1 MSTSIIKKLE
11 ETPPQN
17 VVILFTGIAA
27 IATII
32 IYILM
37 LPTEISSY
45 NVLDLEFAWTVTR
58 INTIFDAWGPSLI
71 TQELNRTIL
80 DYGFLVVYST
90 FFAGLTLILTRK
102 LLFDRIRLVGFYMV
116 QISYVA
122 AIFDAIE
129 NLNLYLMLSSPND
142 FPSFAPLLASIC
154 ATIKFG
160 MLILIVLF
168 WIISILW
175 VIFKKISKKL

>member
-1 MSTSIIKKLE
+1 MSISVIRKLE
-11 ETPPQN
+11 VTPPQN
-17 VVILFTGIAA
+17 IVILFTGIAA
-27 IATII
+27 ISTLI

-45 NVLDLEFAWTVTR
+45 NVFDLEFAWTDTR
-58 INTIFDAWGPSLI
+58 VHTIFDAWGPDLI

-80 DYGFLVVYST
+80 DYGFLIAYST

-102 LLFDRIRLVGFYMV
+102 LLFGKIQLVGFYLV
-116 QISYVA
+116 IASYIA
-122 AIFDAIE
+122 ATFDAIE
-129 NLNLYLMLSSPND
+129 NLNLFLMLSSPND

-160 MLILIVLF
+160 ILIIIIFF
-168 WIISILW
+168 WILSILW
-175 VIFKKISKKL
+175 VISKKFLRN

>member
-17 VVILFTGIAA
+17 IVILFTGLAA
-27 IATII
+27 VATII
-32 IYILM
+32 MYILM
-37 LPTEISSY
+37 RPTEISSY
-45 NVLDLEFAWTVTR
+45 NVFDLEFAWTVTR
-58 INTIFDAWGPSLI
+58 INTIFDAWGPNLI
-71 TQELNRTIL
+71 IQELNRTIL
-80 DYGFLVVYST
+80 DYGFLVAYST

-102 LLFDRIRLVGFYMV
+102 LLFDKIQLVGLYMV
-116 QISYVA
+116 LASYVA

-129 NLNLYLMLSSPND
+129 NLNLILMLSSPND

-154 ATIKFG
+154 ATLKFV
-160 MLILIVLF
+160 ILIIIIFF

-175 VIFKKISKKL
+175 VISQRILEKY